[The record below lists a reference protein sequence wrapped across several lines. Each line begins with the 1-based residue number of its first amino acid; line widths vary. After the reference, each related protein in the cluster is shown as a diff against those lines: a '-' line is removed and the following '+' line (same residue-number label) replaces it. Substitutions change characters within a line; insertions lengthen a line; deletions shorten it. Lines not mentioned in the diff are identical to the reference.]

1 MKKYSRPWNAWSR
14 SRPKDDSVAMS
25 WVEKA
30 RLSAAAQAIRELK
43 DKTTVGLGSGT
54 TVLKALEL
62 ATEKIRKENLRV
74 TFVPTSYQMEIA
86 ARRLG
91 LRTSHLEEDTELDM
105 ALDGADQVQ
114 WRTLDMVKGG
124 GAALLRE
131 KIVDSTAKRLVVVV
145 DEKKLAK
152 TLGGDQPIPVEIVP
166 FGYHSTFGKIRRL
179 SEKAVLREGAGKVGP
194 IVTDNGNLVVDAY
207 FRNLR
212 RPEIVHEKL
221 KKIPGV
227 VETGL
232 FLEMCDVAYVGRKDG
247 RVDILR
253 RG

>member
-1 MKKYSRPWNAWSR
+1 
-14 SRPKDDSVAMS
+14 MS

-30 RLSAAAQAIRELK
+30 RLSAAAQSTREIRNG
-43 DKTTVGLGSGT
+43 TTIGLGSGT

-62 ATEKIRKENLRV
+62 AAEKIRKESLNV

-91 LRTSHLEEDTELDM
+91 LKTTHLDEGVELDL

-114 WRTLDMVKGG
+114 WRSLDMVKGG

-131 KIVDSTAKRLVVVV
+131 KIVDSAAKRLVIVI

-152 TLGGDQPIPVEIVP
+152 TLGGEQPIPVEIVP
-166 FGYHSTFGKIRRL
+166 FGYHATLGKIKRL
-179 SEKAVLREGAGKVGP
+179 SEKAVLREGTGKVGP
-194 IVTDNGNLVVDAY
+194 VVTDNGNLIVDAH

-212 RPEIVHEKL
+212 RPDIIHEKL
-221 KKIPGV
+221 KNIAGV

-232 FLEMCDVAYVGRKDG
+232 FLEMCDAAYVGRKDG
-247 RVDILR
+247 KVDILR
-253 RG
+253 RA